1 MITKRLHLT
10 QALQLIQTGKPC
22 ELKVWKATTGD
33 ILEYK
38 NVIFL
43 GRDSKKGTIRIKLQ
57 TSRQIREFREV
68 CLFEINNM
76 EVHL

>member
-1 MITKRLHLT
+1 MNNKRLHLT
-10 QALQLIQTGKPC
+10 QALQLLQIGKPC
-22 ELKVWKATTGD
+22 ELCVWKATTGD

-38 NVIFL
+38 NVVFL
-43 GRDSKKGTIRIKLQ
+43 GRDSKRGTVRIKLM

-68 CLFEINNM
+68 CLFRINDM

>member
-22 ELKVWKATTGD
+22 ELRVWKATTGD
-33 ILEYK
+33 IIEYR
-38 NVIFL
+38 NVVFL